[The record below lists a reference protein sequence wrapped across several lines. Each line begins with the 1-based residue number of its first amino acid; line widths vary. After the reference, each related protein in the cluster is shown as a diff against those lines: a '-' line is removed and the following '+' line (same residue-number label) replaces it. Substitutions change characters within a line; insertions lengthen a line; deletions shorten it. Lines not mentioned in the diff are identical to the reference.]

1 MAKKS
6 IAKINNGNDK
16 VRDGYFKDLP
26 EEIQNKVMNISKI
39 VRDKINDL
47 LNDPNYEDLKS
58 SQWAMSCID
67 EFILQPTAEG
77 SIGSI
82 RVFKK
87 GRGKETYSCMI
98 QLTGHFRNH
107 QYGWI
112 EELLHEIVKRTFAE
126 TKAIIRKKYDMTIK
140 NEGDMGNPD
149 EGFDVYPSSKVA
161 EEMWNKLEDRKTK
174 TITESGLEIDD
185 NGEILFEKS
194 HGKLNY
200 EFRFVI
206 GEEDGHLYKIVY
218 SLNPDNIISDNIDSG
233 SGAEKL
239 RQTIRS
245 KGNSNYVSKGNKILA
260 IIDVTKNHRVDS
272 VNAFPPIHNI
282 GGNISPQT
290 IKGYMGIFKRFVKD
304 REEIKKEEERLRKEY
319 PSGIIPNIGFE
330 DAIENSK
337 RQGQKAIFYKV
348 GEIDKTATY
357 KTTDINKVLK
367 GMLHLENTDED
378 VLTEGIFDILS
389 KNKKEKFKGG
399 RLKFELLPEGLRN
412 ICKNTTTI
420 IREEFIKSANS
431 LGLGNKVYHI
441 DDNSHGGNDYNIEF
455 ISNIIA
461 GKNDNYIIYD
471 TWVVQNYHTDI
482 VISSPVGTYF
492 DINTE
497 EFVQDVNKILNRIL
511 NNILDTFNKS
521 NPGKTLKLDTY
532 FDEPYHDNEL
542 CFILRCDTDY
552 TEKLINYINDQKKYP
567 LNESVDPESNP
578 DYNKEY
584 NTEMTEKQA
593 KQTLR
598 TLSQSIINNYDKDD
612 MGKGKNKINQYTANI
627 YANIITKNLLPK
639 WAPGFKKL
647 SITLDSYQSFFTFE
661 FKTPTMSQDFVSR
674 FIEGREQIS
683 GFLHRVPEIKIRM
696 SPRIFHTMKNADD
709 AYNFFKSAITYYN
722 SGLEKTS
729 VSLMVEARK
738 LGREI
743 KHLISTTKLSG
754 LVTLPLSLLFV
765 FEDVHMDNK
774 DVFRVNK
781 DDIKTINQFMKNIY
795 TRYAAPEKEKSKIIN
810 DVREMVKE
818 LRESCGVDS
827 DTMRD
832 LYYFPEAVEI
842 YFNGGYDNEMR
853 IERERF
859 ELEQVDM
866 EGTINPVDPQSKYY
880 MEKFGVKKLKKI
892 PTDLVAYISIET
904 EAIKDANDKMMI
916 ASYTL
921 GKIEIVEWYIE
932 LLEVGSK
939 KYIVPHSKPYL
950 ENVRTQLLAC
960 FKKIMDTPI
969 PKNDRPIMDIK
980 YPKGYEG

>member
-1 MAKKS
+1 MAKKNTT
-6 IAKINNGNDK
+6 KVNNGNDK

-58 SQWAMSCID
+58 SRWAMSCID

-112 EELLHEIVKRTFAE
+112 EELLHEIVKRTFVE

-174 TITESGLEIDD
+174 TITES
-185 NGEILFEKS
+185 
-194 HGKLNY
+194 
-200 EFRFVI
+200 
-206 GEEDGHLYKIVY
+206 
-218 SLNPDNIISDNIDSG
+218 
-233 SGAEKL
+233 
-239 RQTIRS
+239 
-245 KGNSNYVSKGNKILA
+245 
-260 IIDVTKNHRVDS
+260 
-272 VNAFPPIHNI
+272 
-282 GGNISPQT
+282 
-290 IKGYMGIFKRFVKD
+290 
-304 REEIKKEEERLRKEY
+304 
-319 PSGIIPNIGFE
+319 
-330 DAIENSK
+330 
-337 RQGQKAIFYKV
+337 
-348 GEIDKTATY
+348 
-357 KTTDINKVLK
+357 IN
-367 GMLHLENTDED
+367 
-378 VLTEGIFDILS
+378 
-389 KNKKEKFKGG
+389 
-399 RLKFELLPEGLRN
+399 
-412 ICKNTTTI
+412 
-420 IREEFIKSANS
+420 
-431 LGLGNKVYHI
+431 
-441 DDNSHGGNDYNIEF
+441 
-455 ISNIIA
+455 
-461 GKNDNYIIYD
+461 
-471 TWVVQNYHTDI
+471 
-482 VISSPVGTYF
+482 
-492 DINTE
+492 
-497 EFVQDVNKILNRIL
+497 
-511 NNILDTFNKS
+511 
-521 NPGKTLKLDTY
+521 
-532 FDEPYHDNEL
+532 
-542 CFILRCDTDY
+542 
-552 TEKLINYINDQKKYP
+552 
-567 LNESVDPESNP
+567 PESNP

-584 NTEMTEKQA
+584 NTDMTEKQA

-647 SITLDSYQSFFTFE
+647 SIILDSYQSFFTFE

-738 LGREI
+738 LGREM

-754 LVTLPLSLLFV
+754 IVTLPLSLLFV